1 MIGIR
6 NYKFKTLDALELDN
20 EYVLKLPRTI
30 LKGQKISIL
39 SDTMLK
45 AMFQNENRLKYSA
58 KFLSYFIDVEY
69 DKILNNIYLG
79 KNELDKEKELDKGER
94 CDYVAIIDDTSLNI
108 EVNNNSSIEVMERN
122 MDYAHRLFAKK
133 IKRGEEIYQ
142 YTEVIQF
149 NLNNFAFKENEK
161 IVDIYTVSNEEN
173 LLLSNKLIFVQIY
186 VPNLRKKW
194 YTKGIESLNEKEK
207 HILALIEMDID
218 KLEDLGDDITMNE
231 YIKEAEEVSFE
242 GGIGESY
249 DKEWALKDQGI
260 REGILQGKK
269 QGIEEIAK
277 NMLLKNMEIDLIAEL
292 TGLTEKEIKS
302 L

>member
-207 HILALIEMDID
+207 YILALIEMDID